1 MSRINTYTI
10 YTINYFLNS
19 LWEIIYKNEKE
30 MELLII
36 VVYLIIHM
44 SMDSL
49 FHIQQVFPAASTSIY
64 IYN

>member
-1 MSRINTYTI
+1 
-10 YTINYFLNS
+10 
-19 LWEIIYKNEKE
+19 